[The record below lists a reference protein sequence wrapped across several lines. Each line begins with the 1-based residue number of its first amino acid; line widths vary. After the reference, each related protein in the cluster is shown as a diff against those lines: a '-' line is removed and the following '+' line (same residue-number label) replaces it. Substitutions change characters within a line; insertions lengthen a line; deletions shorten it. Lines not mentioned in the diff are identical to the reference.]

1 MALTDS
7 TVPTLTSVEAT
18 RAAVVTFCISCSAGK
33 AQAGQATLLLM
44 SRQDAGD
51 RQQDPAGLPPPGCS
65 LRCLLLPQ
73 QQATSFEDK
82 LQAMQDAWLIDSYI
96 SRLPRCEVA
105 DRVQPGAGSTMPD
118 SQLAHVFAT
127 NGHAELLQRQY
138 SVQLQA
144 G

>member
-1 MALTDS
+1 MQGTGNR
-7 TVPTLTSVEAT
+7 TL
-18 RAAVVTFCISCSAGK
+18 
-33 AQAGQATLLLM
+33 Q
-44 SRQDAGD
+44 GD
-51 RQQDPAGLPPPGCS
+51 RSRDAR

-73 QQATSFEDK
+73 QQAKDK

-96 SRLPRCEVA
+96 TRLLRCEVA

-118 SQLAHVFAT
+118 SQLAHVTLT

-144 G
+144 A